1 MAEGLSWILDNGDRR
16 REYFVMAEQKEE
28 EGADGSENELPV
40 VTCEVPERRM
50 EFANGSVPGAKEGLE
65 DAEEKEANGSEEKKS
80 PTVTLEIPKESL
92 ELPMGSGAGNEE
104 IPEETKEDGANKS
117 NGGWGPGI
125 QV

>member
-1 MAEGLSWILDNGDRR
+1 
-16 REYFVMAEQKEE
+16 
-28 EGADGSENELPV
+28 
-40 VTCEVPERRM
+40 M

-104 IPEETKEDGANKS
+104 IPEEPKEDGANKS